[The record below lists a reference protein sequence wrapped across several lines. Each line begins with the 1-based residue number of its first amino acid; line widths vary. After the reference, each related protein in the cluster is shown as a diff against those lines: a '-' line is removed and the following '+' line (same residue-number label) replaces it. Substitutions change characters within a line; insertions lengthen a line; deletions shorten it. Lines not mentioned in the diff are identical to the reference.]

1 MPSRSALCIT
11 ARTAV
16 FAAIRPRGGVLFDHR
31 LSISPHRRLDIGPI
45 ATLRNR
51 PGFVSAVLAGPAL
64 IALVAFVAAIPAQQ
78 QRQEQLHNAS
88 TLGPTTEPA
97 TIRAASG
104 ADTAHAATARTVA
117 AVRTSDVAT
126 DQPANFPVNAQTDAA
141 LLVPQQFGIRTLA
154 DRLEGRGGGQ
164 AVDVDDDDTDQQD
177 DDDWAQQQEEEQDEE
192 EQQEQDQQNEEQAQ
206 EALQEAEQQI
216 QESEQEAEEQNEQ
229 AQQQALEDEQ
239 QAQMDEQ
246 QAGQ

>member
-16 FAAIRPRGGVLFDHR
+16 FAAIRPRGGVLFDYR

-64 IALVAFVAAIPAQQ
+64 IALVAFVAAIPPQQ

-126 DQPANFPVNAQTDAA
+126 GQPANFPVNAQTDAA

-164 AVDVDDDDTDQQD
+164 AVDVHDDDTDQQ

-206 EALQEAEQQI
+206 EARQEAEQQI